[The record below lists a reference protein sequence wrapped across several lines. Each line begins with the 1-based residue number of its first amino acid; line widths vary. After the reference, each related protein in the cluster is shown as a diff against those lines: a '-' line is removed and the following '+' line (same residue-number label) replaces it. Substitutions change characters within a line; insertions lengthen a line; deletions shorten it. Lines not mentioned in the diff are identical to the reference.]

1 VEEHWKERLGRPS
14 ASEEVGR
21 IICGLPDL
29 LVTATRTRDV
39 QLGNLPSDWKYRT
52 YASKALN
59 PDHLEP
65 WKIKNLRLAS
75 SLTQ

>member
-1 VEEHWKERLGRPS
+1 MRS
-14 ASEEVGR
+14 ANSMKTGA
-21 IICGLPDL
+21 GDG
-29 LVTATRTRDV
+29 ARTRDV

-59 PDHLEP
+59 PDHWEP
-65 WKIKNLRLAS
+65 RKINYLRFAE

>member
-1 VEEHWKERLGRPS
+1 MKNSVAPK
-14 ASEEVGR
+14 
-21 IICGLPDL
+21 L
-29 LVTATRTRDV
+29 LKTGAGDGTRTRDV

-65 WKIKNLRLAS
+65 RKINYLRFAG